1 MRLALTSSTGI
12 ASLCIEQNGH
22 LHELEN
28 TRPRE
33 HSEFLNR
40 ALEEILKTLGESP
53 TKLTAILVD
62 EGPGSFTGVRAAV
75 SFAKT
80 LAYANQIPIFA
91 TSSLKLLLHQKPLA
105 PLALIN
111 AHRNLYFCSRREQQ
125 TDSPPLLLD
134 ESQIIA
140 FLSQL
145 PTKSVIVGDGLSSLW
160 PMLSEALRDQLVPLT
175 EAENHPRARSLF
187 EIEEKL
193 LSTFDW
199 KTLNPLYVRSS
210 SAEEVLEA
218 KKKLST

>member
-12 ASLCIEQNGH
+12 ASLCIEKNGQ

-40 ALEEILKTLGESP
+40 AFEEILKALGESP
-53 TKLTAILVD
+53 SKLTAIFVD
-62 EGPGSFTGVRAAV
+62 EGPGSFTGVRAAS

-80 LAYANQIPIFA
+80 LAYANQIPVFA
-91 TSSLKLLLHQKPLA
+91 TTSLKLLLHQNPLA

-111 AHRNLYFCSRREQQ
+111 AHRNLYFCSRRDQPA
-125 TDSPPLLLD
+125 DSPPLLLD
-134 ESQIIA
+134 EGQIMTL
-140 FLSQL
+140 LSQL
-145 PTKSVIVGDGLSSLW
+145 PPKSIIAGDGLLSLW
-160 PMLSEALRDQLVPLT
+160 PILKEELRDQLVTLLET
-175 EAENHPRARSLF
+175 QNHPKARSLF
-187 EIEEKL
+187 EVEEKL